1 MNQQKGTDFGWDAN
15 LSQQWITEQASEQK
29 EKREIQDAG
38 NYEFKIISFERKTV
52 KPGGKYAGAPMA
64 ALKYEIGGTIIFDW
78 IILNTDYNQ
87 KIANF
92 MKAVFGDQQPPAGF
106 WDQLVGRSI
115 MLEVDKTEE
124 TWTPEDKTEPVKFFK
139 NNVKKYLDKTLE
151 HKMGAFEVKEIK
163 APSQPSTGF
172 GGPQGA
178 PPQMPESTAPPQ
190 DDSLPF

>member
-15 LSQQWITEQASEQK
+15 LSQQWINEQASEQK

-38 NYEFKIISFERKTV
+38 NYEFKIISMERKSV

-64 ALKYEIGGTIIFDW
+64 ALKYEIGGTIVFDW

-92 MKAVFGDQQPPAGF
+92 MKSVFGDQQPPPGF

-115 MLEVDKTEE
+115 LLEVDKTEE
-124 TWTPEDKTEPVKFFK
+124 TFTPSDKNEPVTFYK

-151 HKMGAFEVKEIK
+151 HNMGAFETQAPKKETT
-163 APSQPSTGF
+163 APSYSNPI
-172 GGPQGA
+172 PAA
-178 PPQMPESTAPPQ
+178 PTTTIPPM
-190 DDSLPF
+190 DDTLPF

>member
-1 MNQQKGTDFGWDAN
+1 MNQQKGTDFGWDQN

-29 EKREIQDAG
+29 EKREIQEAG
-38 NYEFKIISFERKTV
+38 NYEFKIISMERKTV

-64 ALKYEIGGTIIFDW
+64 ALKYELGGTIIFDW

-92 MKAVFGDQQPPAGF
+92 MKAVFGDQQPPPGF

-115 MLEVDKTEE
+115 LLEVDKTEE
-124 TWTPEDKTEPVKFFK
+124 TFTPDDKDEPVTFFK

-151 HKMGAFEVKEIK
+151 HKMGAFEVKEFTPPK
-163 APSQPSTGF
+163 QKKGFGGSQPS
-172 GGPQGA
+172 A
-178 PPQMPESTAPPQ
+178 PSEMPKSDVPAQ